1 VTNEK
6 SDAHYSSEV
15 VGNRMSI
22 PVAKQKACSLL
33 YLFELPA
40 INCTEHVERISHI
53 VIQVLRKTHLMKKI
67 DIDTQ
72 RTNQTSMWM
81 SLGMHLVEVLINC
94 LEQPDSDFEACTSER
109 HP

>member
-1 VTNEK
+1 
-6 SDAHYSSEV
+6 
-15 VGNRMSI
+15 MSI

-33 YLFELPA
+33 YLFGLPA

-67 DIDTQ
+67 NIDTQ

-81 SLGMHLVEVLINC
+81 SLGMQLVEVLINC
-94 LEQPDSDFEACTSER
+94 LEQPDSDFEAVPVSAIPE
-109 HP
+109 